1 MIPAVPKKLPN
12 ADSGFNVSVNDPKKV
27 SFALPKAPPDLAT
40 FFTFFS
46 VLVSRPSNFFAVS
59 SSRGSFF
66 DSLRFFTTCFK
77 SFTVFN
83 ISFDVSGSLL
93 LSRSLCAVSKL
104 SRTEAT
110 TIDSEVFSPLAYSI
124 SPPKRSA
131 AAVFFAVNP
140 LVPNSSVKSD
150 TVSSNDFAIYFLL
163 VPVYK
168 PNQAAPAPTTILTN
182 PDCSSVGSAM
192 FIYHITT
199 LYNR

>member
-1 MIPAVPKKLPN
+1 MPKKLPN

-46 VLVSRPSNFFAVS
+46 VSSSRPSNLSAVFSFRVFSFAC
-59 SSRGSFF
+59 
-66 DSLRFFTTCFK
+66 LRFFTTCFK

-93 LSRSLCAVSKL
+93 LWRSLCAVSKL

-110 TIDSEVFSPLAYSI
+110 TIASGPSSSVHALSI
-124 SPPKRSA
+124 SLPKISA

-140 LVPNSSVKSD
+140 LVPNCSVNFS
-150 TVSSNDFAIYFLL
+150 TVSWKSREKNEPFLSKC
-163 VPVYK
+163 YE
-168 PNQAAPAPTTILTN
+168 T
-182 PDCSSVGSAM
+182 
-192 FIYHITT
+192 
-199 LYNR
+199 